1 MDRTTAA
8 VAAGTAVIAAQYLG
22 SQSAPTPAHPRTA
35 LWYALLRKPS
45 FTPPGPVFGVAWT
58 LLDGLLGYAGYR
70 LLTARPSVAR
80 TTALGLW
87 GLNVMGVGSFS
98 WVLFGR
104 KKLGEATGVS
114 GAMLASAVG
123 CVAAA
128 AEVDRNAALAGLP
141 LTLWT
146 AFATV
151 LQEDVWRRNS

>member
-8 VAAGTAVIAAQYLG
+8 VAAGTAVITAQYLG
-22 SQSAPTPAHPRTA
+22 SLSAPVPTQPRTA

-70 LLTARPSVAR
+70 LLTAKPSVAR

-87 GLNVMGVGSFS
+87 AANVVGVGSFS

-104 KKLGEATGVS
+104 KQLGEATGVA
-114 GAMLASAVG
+114 GAMLASAIG
-123 CVAAA
+123 CVAAST
-128 AEVDRNAALAGLP
+128 EVDRSAALATVP

-151 LQEDVWRRNS
+151 LQEEVWRRNS